1 MPILLSGSGYKP
13 AFSFSG
19 TGTGSTRKN
28 PSSRIAG
35 FEPGKLEAGTIK
47 PLCMPLLTLY
57 KSGLAVYL
65 RCRLRH
71 RRAQEAAAM
80 KAVSKVWD
88 PASTNKREMR
98 SSANKSG
105 LAVSLR
111 CRLRHQRVEEV
122 AAMRVASKV
131 WDPASKNK
139 REMRSNLMRDERW
152 EIRLNLM
159 VPKIVCC
166 FWWWSTMN
174 WQWFKLML
182 RMILIVIIVDNELTM
197 GGWWWIELMLRKKKI
212 KVADGVGI

>member
-1 MPILLSGSGYKP
+1 MGDCDTGRDGKNRVRVRVWPFRFRTWMPILLSGSGYKP

-80 KAVSKVWD
+80 KAVSKV
-88 PASTNKREMR
+88 
-98 SSANKSG
+98 
-105 LAVSLR
+105 
-111 CRLRHQRVEEV
+111 
-122 AAMRVASKV
+122 
-131 WDPASKNK
+131 
-139 REMRSNLMRDERW
+139 
-152 EIRLNLM
+152 
-159 VPKIVCC
+159 
-166 FWWWSTMN
+166 
-174 WQWFKLML
+174 
-182 RMILIVIIVDNELTM
+182 
-197 GGWWWIELMLRKKKI
+197 
-212 KVADGVGI
+212 